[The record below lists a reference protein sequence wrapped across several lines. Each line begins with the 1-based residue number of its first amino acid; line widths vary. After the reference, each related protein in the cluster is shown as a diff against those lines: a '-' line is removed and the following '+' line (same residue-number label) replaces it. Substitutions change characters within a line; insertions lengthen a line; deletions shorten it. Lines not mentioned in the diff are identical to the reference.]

1 MKFMPKKPMTIEQAY
16 KAFCKEWPNCI
27 GCSLDG
33 MDNCERFCKE
43 NPEKAAKIMGFFSV
57 DENTTTRRIVAH
69 KNEKGE
75 WELNNPPN
83 FPSIKVGQKV
93 SINEILADEQN

>member
-1 MKFMPKKPMTIEQAY
+1 MNYIETKLQEY
-16 KAFCKEWPNCI
+16 EI
-27 GCSLDG
+27 
-33 MDNCERFCKE
+33 
-43 NPEKAAKIMGFFSV
+43 EKAAQMMGFVPV
-57 DENTTTRRIVAH
+57 DENTTTSQTLAS